1 MPEFNTF
8 PIVEAIPFPLLQVSR
23 MFALRCFPGGPA
35 VPEERCFGVRAVI
48 KTKVVG
54 KTGKSLSLY
63 RSVPPNEFKLHAEL
77 AMHEL
82 NHRPRECLG
91 GQNPCQVY
99 HDKTR
104 SKCFTKPERMAIYDW
119 INQTTEN
126 ILKEVRSVIKQTMA
140 TARRKAIESRLNK
153 NNIII
158 ITLNGLNV
166 T

>member
-1 MPEFNTF
+1 M
-8 PIVEAIPFPLLQVSR
+8 
-23 MFALRCFPGGPA
+23 GPA